1 VSDRH
6 PRAGDLLKDAQGR
19 VSLIEGGSNVET
31 GWERTRCD
39 LRAMMLATSDFTVY
53 GLLKRGSYRPA
64 AESGASLSQDCP
76 PADHHEPAVQLGQ
89 AFEAEYAPDA
99 FGIHDPAA

>member
-1 VSDRH
+1 
-6 PRAGDLLKDAQGR
+6 
-19 VSLIEGGSNVET
+19 
-31 GWERTRCD
+31 
-39 LRAMMLATSDFTVY
+39 MMLATSDFTVY

-99 FGIHDPAA
+99 FGVQLLGAGYAGRTPRGSD